1 MKIDGIEI
9 EISEEINVHKQIPG
23 KDAEEVIYGSG
34 GHKDQEG
41 EDENRCAICN
51 SRIDEFGYCTCGGNL
66 EAIRDYVN
74 KVELLTTLPP
84 LYLLYVLLYL
94 ITILVYAN
102 AWVYFR
108 YPFSI

>member
-9 EISEEINVHKQIPG
+9 EIPEEINVHKQIWG

-51 SRIDEFGYCTCGGNL
+51 SRDVKE
-66 EAIRDYVN
+66 
-74 KVELLTTLPP
+74 
-84 LYLLYVLLYL
+84 
-94 ITILVYAN
+94 
-102 AWVYFR
+102 
-108 YPFSI
+108 